1 MIEPSAVLPVVV
13 LDTSVVIKW
22 YRQGEVLADPAL
34 ALRDLYLD
42 GRVTLAAPA
51 LLAYEFSNVLC
62 YKQEFGTEDIQEAVE
77 RLYKMRLEWV
87 SPSSALICRAIEIA
101 RTHETTVY
109 DASFVALAEA
119 LDATFVTADARLVHQ
134 LSSHSHV
141 RFLGDL

>member
-1 MIEPSAVLPVVV
+1 MSEGFTPLPVVV

-22 YRQGEVLADPAL
+22 YRQGEILAGPAL
-34 ALRDLYLD
+34 ALRDDYLD

-51 LLAYEFSNVLC
+51 LLAYELSNVLC
-62 YKQEFGTEDIQEAVE
+62 FKQELGTDDVQEAVE

-101 RTHETTVY
+101 RTYETTVY

-119 LDATFVTADARLVHQ
+119 LDATFVTADARLVQ
-134 LSSHSHV
+134 RLSSNSHV